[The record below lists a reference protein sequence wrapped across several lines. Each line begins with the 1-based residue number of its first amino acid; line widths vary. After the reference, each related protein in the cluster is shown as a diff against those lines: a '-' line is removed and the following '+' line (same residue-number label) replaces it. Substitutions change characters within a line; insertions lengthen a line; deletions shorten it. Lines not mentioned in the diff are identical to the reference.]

1 MRPWEQKYVI
11 INLRNGGSR
20 DFNISQ
26 ANSMETDTAT
36 VAELSQPP
44 EPPTQKTSSELDIHL
59 DSASPTA
66 PCQWSP
72 LLLPSYSDVVE
83 QTSDVDV
90 SLNNNLGH
98 DAGSCEQQFESAAL
112 SIPHT
117 ETFPSSF
124 DGTNAQE
131 NTVGFNI
138 LSNDVSIPNV
148 SIRGVPGVWSYNYQM
163 GPSTYRTAMSSIFSV
178 GKALHISNSAFSDHI
193 HILHRCI
200 KSKWRLLDCS
210 DSQSANL
217 YVEKVLSYTV
227 ILTNIGRPKIHLSV
241 SLMLSLFNSLYR
253 PLAMSWYTPTKF
265 YYHITSLT
273 MWQLNPT
280 RELYMQLPMRY
291 RPSALQLSESYP
303 PIIDWCPFPSIRD
316 RLIMLHAANS
326 NIDQIICD
334 IATAYVIETD
344 ISTIIQF
351 DRPTLG
357 YIRVW
362 DLIQAMDERVD
373 SLYSDPHESFAN
385 NPLVAQQAE
394 MSSTEQETDFH
405 DVTLPAPSMEAL
417 FQTKKYARLAFK
429 ELRMDDGVA
438 RFKLDP
444 LLFEKYPELYEPG
457 DTIIA
462 TGLAVR
468 SAHLTSI
475 PTPRAVE
482 QSTLSI
488 YNHFA
493 DWSFNMISSSSS
505 MHS

>member
-1 MRPWEQKYVI
+1 
-11 INLRNGGSR
+11 
-20 DFNISQ
+20 
-26 ANSMETDTAT
+26 
-36 VAELSQPP
+36 
-44 EPPTQKTSSELDIHL
+44 
-59 DSASPTA
+59 
-66 PCQWSP
+66 
-72 LLLPSYSDVVE
+72 
-83 QTSDVDV
+83 
-90 SLNNNLGH
+90 
-98 DAGSCEQQFESAAL
+98 
-112 SIPHT
+112 
-117 ETFPSSF
+117 
-124 DGTNAQE
+124 
-131 NTVGFNI
+131 
-138 LSNDVSIPNV
+138 
-148 SIRGVPGVWSYNYQM
+148 
-163 GPSTYRTAMSSIFSV
+163 
-178 GKALHISNSAFSDHI
+178 
-193 HILHRCI
+193 
-200 KSKWRLLDCS
+200 
-210 DSQSANL
+210 
-217 YVEKVLSYTV
+217 
-227 ILTNIGRPKIHLSV
+227 
-241 SLMLSLFNSLYR
+241 
-253 PLAMSWYTPTKF
+253 MSWYTPTKF

-385 NPLVAQQAE
+385 NHLVAQQAE

>member
-1 MRPWEQKYVI
+1 MFAK
-11 INLRNGGSR
+11 
-20 DFNISQ
+20 
-26 ANSMETDTAT
+26 
-36 VAELSQPP
+36 
-44 EPPTQKTSSELDIHL
+44 
-59 DSASPTA
+59 A
-66 PCQWSP
+66 P
-72 LLLPSYSDVVE
+72 
-83 QTSDVDV
+83 
-90 SLNNNLGH
+90 
-98 DAGSCEQQFESAAL
+98 
-112 SIPHT
+112 
-117 ETFPSSF
+117 
-124 DGTNAQE
+124 
-131 NTVGFNI
+131 
-138 LSNDVSIPNV
+138 
-148 SIRGVPGVWSYNYQM
+148 
-163 GPSTYRTAMSSIFSV
+163 
-178 GKALHISNSAFSDHI
+178 
-193 HILHRCI
+193 
-200 KSKWRLLDCS
+200 
-210 DSQSANL
+210 
-217 YVEKVLSYTV
+217 SYTV
-227 ILTNIGRPKIHLSV
+227 TLMCIDRPKINLSV

-344 ISTIIQF
+344 ISTIVHL
-351 DRPTLG
+351 DGPTLG

-373 SLYSDPHESFAN
+373 YLYSDPHESLAN
-385 NPLVAQQAE
+385 NNLEAHQVE
-394 MSSTEQETDFH
+394 ISSTEQETDFN
-405 DVTLPAPSMEAL
+405 VTLPAPSMEAL
-417 FQTKKYARLAFK
+417 FQKEKYARPAFK

-468 SAHLTSI
+468 PAHLTSI

-482 QSTLSI
+482 QSTLRI

-493 DWSFNMISSSSS
+493 DWSFNMISSNSS

>member
-26 ANSMETDTAT
+26 ANSTETDTAT

-72 LLLPSYSDVVE
+72 LLPSYSDVVE

-124 DGTNAQE
+124 DGTNAQG

-351 DRPTLG
+351 DWPTLG

-385 NPLVAQQAE
+385 NHLVAQQAE
-394 MSSTEQETDFH
+394 MSNTEQETDFH

-468 SAHLTSI
+468 PAHLTSI

-493 DWSFNMISSSSS
+493 DWSFNMISSNSS

>member
-1 MRPWEQKYVI
+1 MNAALGAE
-11 INLRNGGSR
+11 
-20 DFNISQ
+20 
-26 ANSMETDTAT
+26 ANTTETDTAT

-44 EPPTQKTSSELDIHL
+44 EPPTQRTSSELDFHL
-59 DSASPTA
+59 DSGSPIA

-72 LLLPSYSDVVE
+72 LLPSHSNIIE
-83 QTSDVDV
+83 QNLDVDV

-98 DAGSCEQQFESAAL
+98 DAGTCEQQFESAAL
-112 SIPHT
+112 SIPRF
-117 ETFPSSF
+117 ETFQSSF
-124 DGTNAQE
+124 NGTNTQE

-138 LSNDVSIPNV
+138 LANDVSMPNV

-163 GPSTYRTAMSSIFSV
+163 GPSAYRTAMSSISSV
-178 GKALHISNSAFSDHI
+178 GDVFHISNSAFSDHI
-193 HILHRCI
+193 NILHRCI

-210 DSQSANL
+210 ASQSANL
-217 YVEKVLSYTV
+217 
-227 ILTNIGRPKIHLSV
+227 PKIHLSV

-344 ISTIIQF
+344 ISTIIQL

-362 DLIQAMDERVD
+362 DLIQAMDECTD
-373 SLYSDPHESFAN
+373 NLSSDPQESLAN
-385 NPLVAQQAE
+385 NNLAAQQAE
-394 MSSTEQETDFH
+394 ISSMEQETDSH
-405 DVTLPAPSMEAL
+405 DATLPAPSMEAL
-417 FQTKKYARLAFK
+417 FQTEKYARLAFK

-468 SAHLTSI
+468 PAHLTSI

-482 QSTLSI
+482 QSTLRI

-493 DWSFNMISSSSS
+493 DWSFNMISSNSS